1 MGFFDSVKSF
11 FTKTVAQP
19 ASNFFNKT
27 VAPAAS
33 NFFSKGGAG
42 EQILGGI
49 SKGLGAVGNVASKV
63 LSNPIAKGAISLIA
77 PELSAPL
84 QMGSAL
90 LNNASKLTDI
100 NTYKGSPMKIGGNML
115 EIARQIPKQAV
126 GFA

>member
-1 MGFFDSVKSF
+1 MGFFDSVKNF

-19 ASNFFNKT
+19 AQSFFQKT
-27 VAPAAS
+27 VAPATS

-49 SKGLGAVGNVASKV
+49 SKGLGTVGGIASKV
-63 LSNPIAKGAISLIA
+63 LSNPLVKGGISLIA

-84 QMGSAL
+84 AMGSAL

-100 NTYKGSPMKIGGNML
+100 NTYKGNVGNNML
-115 EIARQIPKQAV
+115 EIAKQVPKQAI

>member
-1 MGFFDSVKSF
+1 MGFFDSVKNF

-19 ASNFFNKT
+19 AQSFFQKT

-63 LSNPIAKGAISLIA
+63 LSNPLVKGGISFLA
-77 PELSAPL
+77 PELSVPL
-84 QMGSAL
+84 TMGSAL

-100 NTYKGSPMKIGGNML
+100 NTYKGNVGNNML
-115 EIARQIPKQAV
+115 EIAKQIPKQAI